1 MTETE
6 FIDKEMTLDSKM
18 EDIYRIIEQKMLL
31 MKNSFKEGF
40 SLSESQKEI
49 DWLTTT
55 VDRLRELKKLYLV
68 EKNDWK
74 IHEVTL
80 ISTGLNP
87 DIKIKIEQELDKII
101 EEVDQYGNSL
111 IWFAHNIRRDGNRI
125 SEYAKQITEHY
136 NQIEEL
142 YSAYIKNNENIIS
155 NLRTLR
161 ISIKN

>member
-1 MTETE
+1 MTGRYT
-6 FIDKEMTLDSKM
+6 K
-18 EDIYRIIEQKMLL
+18 
-31 MKNSFKEGF
+31 
-40 SLSESQKEI
+40 
-49 DWLTTT
+49 
-55 VDRLRELKKLYLV
+55 
-68 EKNDWK
+68 
-74 IHEVTL
+74 VTL

-155 NLRTLR
+155 NLRTF
-161 ISIKN
+161 KNKYKKLNRLN